1 LSKLQLWQE
10 RLERNQSAYDAAKMD
25 ERETLYAGTEK
36 LHKIVAGDTKKKTV
50 HVRNV
55 VSELIEAQVDSNI
68 PQPKV
73 TPMRE
78 QDEMLAKKIEDYIRN
93 ELDRMPFEQ
102 FNDMMERTVPIQGG
116 GLFLVEWD
124 NTKRTHSTVGELS
137 VKVLHPKNIV
147 PQDGVFTSIEDMDY
161 IILKLPQTKEY
172 IKQKYGKDVGKESE
186 SEPEIKGL
194 DVETSDDLVTQYIA
208 YYRNS
213 KGGIGL
219 YSWVNDTELEDTEDY
234 QARRL
239 KRCKKCGSYE
249 PTDTYESLPTLD
261 GERPEPI
268 RKADG
273 KKCPYCGGKYESVVE
288 EYQELYAPIRTSN
301 GVIPA
306 EKPELTGRLD
316 EFGYPEVTKKPV
328 KIPYYKPDVY
338 PVVLQKN
345 VSVYGQLLGDSDV
358 DKIADQQNTTN
369 RLENKIIDLILGGGS
384 YITLP
389 ARAEVDQNPDDLK
402 VIRVDDPKDRDL
414 ISVQSLQGDIQ
425 QPMIYLNQIY
435 EEARQAIGI
444 TDSYQ
449 GRRDPTA
456 TSGVAK
462 QFAATQSAGRL
473 ESKRV
478 MKRAA
483 YAALFEVMFK
493 FMLAYADEPRPI
505 VSKDKSGTTEYGE
518 FNRYDFLEQDETG
531 EWYWNDRFIFSC
543 DTSAPLANNREA
555 MWQETRLNLQ
565 TGAFGD
571 PTNIETLILFWTKM
585 EMLHYPGA
593 AETKSYLQE
602 KLEQQQ
608 AMQYAA
614 ANAEKEVRSVI
625 DNQARQDAIMAVQ
638 NQGRGVQM

>member
-1 LSKLQLWQE
+1 MQ
-10 RLERNQSAYDAAKMD
+10 
-25 ERETLYAGTEK
+25 
-36 LHKIVAGDTKKKTV
+36 
-50 HVRNV
+50 
-55 VSELIEAQVDSNI
+55 
-68 PQPKV
+68 
-73 TPMRE
+73 
-78 QDEMLAKKIEDYIRN
+78 
-93 ELDRMPFEQ
+93 
-102 FNDMMERTVPIQGG
+102 
-116 GLFLVEWD
+116 
-124 NTKRTHSTVGELS
+124 
-137 VKVLHPKNIV
+137 
-147 PQDGVFTSIEDMDY
+147 
-161 IILKLPQTKEY
+161 
-172 IKQKYGKDVGKESE
+172 
-186 SEPEIKGL
+186 
-194 DVETSDDLVTQYIA
+194 
-208 YYRNS
+208 
-213 KGGIGL
+213 
-219 YSWVNDTELEDTEDY
+219 
-234 QARRL
+234 
-239 KRCKKCGSYE
+239 KCGSYE

-261 GERPEPI
+261 GTPEPI

-328 KIPYYKPDVY
+328 KIPYYKPNVY

-425 QPMIYLNQIY
+425 QPMLYLNQIY

-493 FMLAYADEPRPI
+493 FVLAYADEPRPI